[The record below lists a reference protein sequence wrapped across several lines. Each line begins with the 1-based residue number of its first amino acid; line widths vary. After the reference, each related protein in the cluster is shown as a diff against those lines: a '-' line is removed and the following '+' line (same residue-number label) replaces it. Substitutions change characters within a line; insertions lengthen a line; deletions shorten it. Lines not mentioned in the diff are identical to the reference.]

1 MSYWYGRILK
11 LWISNFTENEIKTSN
26 KLPILIYDFISF
38 QELERMKAEV
48 EEEKD
53 RMEILANE
61 LKAEYERLK
70 VWVHYTY
77 WSFLSVWSV
86 GLITDRKGR

>member
-1 MSYWYGRILK
+1 MI
-11 LWISNFTENEIKTSN
+11 
-26 KLPILIYDFISF
+26 FISF

-70 VWVHYTY
+70 VWALHAHFLECVLYLCNFTVYHFVVSDQFLFREVIFLLNTSACTVEHVHMTNI
-77 WSFLSVWSV
+77 LN
-86 GLITDRKGR
+86 

>member
-1 MSYWYGRILK
+1 MI
-11 LWISNFTENEIKTSN
+11 
-26 KLPILIYDFISF
+26 FITF

-70 VWVHYTY
+70 V
-77 WSFLSVWSV
+77 
-86 GLITDRKGR
+86 